1 MENKKLFFEVDGSQ
15 IDFKSLLKK
24 EFLELTMRP
33 ISTANPNRNN
43 SWFTRESLVASKDT
57 FKNKPILGY
66 FENGDFVS
74 HNGEWKAD
82 PETELEYW
90 DTTGAKGERPI
101 GLIRENDE
109 VQIVDDPKTGLSW
122 VVLTCALWTQYNY
135 KQVKRLLKDAKKAKQ
150 NGGPVKNISVE
161 VDITDWEELPNGV
174 LKINAFNLVGIT
186 ILGSRNGVK
195 VEPGIADAELSVVGF
210 METDTYSK
218 QLNSLRLAYEKL
230 DGSEKTNK
238 EDFSEMELENQENVA
253 TPTEDTLASTP
264 APEAGQPAEPE
275 APKETDEPKAEEAA
289 SSQEAH
295 FEEENH
301 DPEDSD
307 PENKHEN
314 EEQHG
319 TEDPDDED
327 EDEDDEDEDHEEDE
341 KHENEEDV
349 CPECGKNP
357 CECEKHE
364 NEDNHFEQ
372 EEEPHDPI
380 RDIAW
385 LISDVSWNIESL
397 QSCIEYYEAHEEIPG
412 RDYILAVLRRFKAQA
427 EANEKELAE
436 LMAKVAEG
444 ISEEEMAFAEQL
456 CGHCDCKSEFAAYNE
471 LLYKYNAYS
480 EDYEKVKK
488 ERDDLSAKFE
498 AIEKEKAHEKF
509 MADAKAII
517 DNANLSDEITVLF
530 ENDCKEGKITSLDE
544 LKTQIG
550 LKLYELNSH
559 NDNNATFEAPIN
571 TPITDAFIND
581 KKAEKKGNW
590 DRLKEYVGK

>member
-1 MENKKLFFEVDGSQ
+1 
-15 IDFKSLLKK
+15 
-24 EFLELTMRP
+24 
-33 ISTANPNRNN
+33 
-43 SWFTRESLVASKDT
+43 
-57 FKNKPILGY
+57 
-66 FENGDFVS
+66 
-74 HNGEWKAD
+74 
-82 PETELEYW
+82 
-90 DTTGAKGERPI
+90 
-101 GLIRENDE
+101 
-109 VQIVDDPKTGLSW
+109 
-122 VVLTCALWTQYNY
+122 
-135 KQVKRLLKDAKKAKQ
+135 
-150 NGGPVKNISVE
+150 
-161 VDITDWEELPNGV
+161 
-174 LKINAFNLVGIT
+174 
-186 ILGSRNGVK
+186 
-195 VEPGIADAELSVVGF
+195 
-210 METDTYSK
+210 
-218 QLNSLRLAYEKL
+218 
-230 DGSEKTNK
+230 
-238 EDFSEMELENQENVA
+238 MELENQENVA
-253 TPTEDTLASTP
+253 TPTEGTP
-264 APEAGQPAEPE
+264 APAPTPEEAGQPAAPE
-275 APKETDEPKAEEAA
+275 APKEEAGEPKQEGAT

-314 EEQHG
+314 EQHG
-319 TEDPDDED
+319 TEDPEDD
-327 EDEDDEDEDHEEDE
+327 EDEDDEDEDHEDEE

-372 EEEPHDPI
+372 DEEPHDPI
-380 RDIAW
+380 RDVAW

-397 QSCIEYYEAHEEIPG
+397 SSCIAYYEAHEEIPG

-488 ERDDLSAKFE
+488 EKDDLSAKFE
-498 AIEKEKAHEKF
+498 AIEKEKAHEQF

-559 NDNNATFEAPIN
+559 NDGNTTFEAPVN

-581 KKAEKKGNW
+581 KKTEKKGNW
-590 DRLKEYVGK
+590 DRLKDYVGK